1 MRVPD
6 DVTQILKNW
15 SDGDSD
21 APEKLMPLV
30 YEELRR
36 RARSYL
42 ARERGDHTLQ
52 AIALVHEACLRLA
65 NQTRLTWKDR
75 THFYGIT
82 ARMMRVAFFRELHEV
97 SRQGAEMNIVT

>member
-1 MRVPD
+1 MSVPD

-36 RARSYL
+36 LARSYL
-42 ARERGDHTLQ
+42 ARERGDHTLHQ
-52 AIALVHEACLRLA
+52 ATALVHEAYLRLA
-65 NQTRLTWKDR
+65 DQTRLTWKDR
-75 THFYGIT
+75 AHFY
-82 ARMMRVAFFRELHEV
+82 E
-97 SRQGAEMNIVT
+97 SRLI